1 MYLLKKVKKKKKYLL
16 FADLPVGLVF
26 KPLFDASQGHV
37 SEIFGNILSETTEE
51 GQREE
56 GTHGLVRS
64 SQCTALQM
72 EQILLAAHLRITI
85 GQ

>member
-1 MYLLKKVKKKKKYLL
+1 MYSLKKKKKYLL

-37 SEIFGNILSETTEE
+37 SEIFWNILSETTQE

-56 GTHGLVRS
+56 GTHELVRS
-64 SQCTALQM
+64 SQCTALQW
-72 EQILLAAHLRITI
+72 RKSC
-85 GQ
+85 